1 MGLTR
6 AGSVHAGHAERRGH
20 QAEASKSARVADIP
34 ATVAGLDGSNVRWLG
49 NSSVRSL
56 MIRVNVNTTDA
67 TTGATALL
75 LPAQNSH
82 TDPCA

>member
-6 AGSVHAGHAERRGH
+6 AACTQDTPSGGVIRRRPNR
-20 QAEASKSARVADIP
+20 RVSQ
-34 ATVAGLDGSNVRWLG
+34 TYRRLWRVWMVRWLG

-75 LPAQNSH
+75 LSAQNSH
-82 TDPCA
+82 TDPCACVRP

>member
-34 ATVAGLDGSNVRWLG
+34 ATVAGLDGSMVG
-49 NSSVRSL
+49 EFVCA
-56 MIRVNVNTTDA
+56 I
-67 TTGATALL
+67 
-75 LPAQNSH
+75 PYE
-82 TDPCA
+82 PCER